1 MSNSPSSKKNP
12 NSDTSS
18 PKVALVHYWLNNM
31 RGGEKVLEVL
41 LDIYPDAD
49 IFTHVVDPDAISE
62 RLASRIKATSFISRL
77 PGANRHYQKYLP
89 LMPMA
94 LEQLD
99 LSDYE
104 LIISSESGPAK
115 GIIAAPTATHI
126 CYCHSPMRYVWDMY
140 HQYTGNAGLLKR
152 LVMAPLLH
160 YLRLWDV
167 STSHRVGH
175 FVANSNYVKAR
186 IKQYYNRDAAVIHPP
201 VAVDDFSIATEQGD
215 FYLLVGQLVDYKRA
229 DLAVDAFNHSGKN
242 LVVIGDGDQYK
253 ALQKKAHGNIKILG
267 KQPFD
272 VLLEHY
278 RRCQALIF
286 PGVEDF
292 GIVPLEAMAC
302 GRPVI
307 AYAKGG
313 ALETVIDGTSGVYF
327 HEQTIQA
334 LNSAV
339 EQYEANRESFKP
351 ETIQAHAQ
359 SFSQQRFIDEMRA
372 YIEQCLA
379 DG

>member
-1 MSNSPSSKKNP
+1 MSSSPNPNKSSPSN
-12 NSDTSS
+12 SS

-31 RGGEKVLEVL
+31 RGGEKVLEAV

-49 IFTHVVDPDAISE
+49 IFTHVAKPEAISE
-62 RLASRIKATSFISRL
+62 RLASRIKATSFISKL

-89 LMPMA
+89 LMPLA

-99 LSDYE
+99 LSDYD
-104 LIISSESGPAK
+104 LVISFESGPAK

-140 HQYTGNAGLLKR
+140 HQYTRHAGLLKR
-152 LVMAPLLH
+152 LLMAPLLH

-167 STSHRVGH
+167 TTSHRVGH
-175 FVANSNYVKAR
+175 FIANSHYVKAR
-186 IKQYYNRDAAVIHPP
+186 IQQYYHREATVIHPP
-201 VAVDDFSIATEQGD
+201 VAVDDFSIAEEQGD

-229 DLAVDAFNHSGKN
+229 DLAVEAFNHSGKN
-242 LVVIGDGDQYK
+242 LVVIGDGEQFN
-253 ALQKKAHGNIKILG
+253 ALQKKAHGNIKLLG

-278 RRCQALIF
+278 RRCRALIF

-313 ALETVIDGTSGVYF
+313 ALETVVDGKTGIYF
-327 HEQTIQA
+327 HEQSIQA
-334 LNSAV
+334 LNAAV
-339 EQYEANRESFKP
+339 DQFEAEQNSFKP
-351 ETIQAHAQ
+351 AEIQQHAQ
-359 SFSQQRFIDEMRA
+359 GFSRQRFIDELEA
-372 YIEQCLA
+372 HIERCLKQ
-379 DG
+379 